1 MTIQECYAALEG
13 DYQEVLGRLYSE
25 ALVQKFVGKFL
36 ADQSFQLLES
46 SMKTENYEEAF
57 RAAHTLKGVC
67 QNLSFT
73 RLYQSSHEITEA
85 LRTRPGSCCRRW
97 RRTIPEPQPP
107 FRPIRPVTEHKDI
120 PFPDGNGM
128 SFTLFYPLRLSAQAA
143 YFSTLASQ
151 AALFSPLARM

>member
-36 ADQSFQLLES
+36 SDKSFQLLQDTL
-46 SMKTENYEEAF
+46 KAGDYEEAF
-57 RAAHTLKGVC
+57 RAAHTLKGVT

-85 LRTRPGSCCRRW
+85 LRT
-97 RRTIPEPQPP
+97 
-107 FRPIRPVTEHKDI
+107 KNYD
-120 PFPDGNGM
+120 
-128 SFTLFYPLRLSAQAA
+128 QALQL
-143 YFSTLASQ
+143 FSTVEADYLQTAGAIQ
-151 AALFSPLARM
+151 AYQAENQ